1 MLECMFCQRKPKE
14 IWNRIIKQSSHYGSR
29 GVTSKSLETVGEEG
43 KGRAIGKLRTSVPV
57 TERAFS
63 GAFPDLVQAI
73 IKLKY
78 IFKKQKQEKQPEF
91 TNLKLFSFSCIWF

>member
-1 MLECMFCQRKPKE
+1 M
-14 IWNRIIKQSSHYGSR
+14 
-29 GVTSKSLETVGEEG
+29 TSKSREIVGEEG

-78 IFKKQKQEKQPEF
+78 IFKK
-91 TNLKLFSFSCIWF
+91 